1 LLAVCASDQGSGK
14 NAFEKGNIMR
24 QTGIKPGQRRQNH
37 SKPASAAANRSV
49 WRLGVLGATLL
60 LAGCGGWVFAEFV
73 LWNKLPSELVG
84 KWVVEGGEQDG
95 ATFDFYRGGTMVGR
109 VNLNGREG
117 TINAQIEIQD
127 DRLLATTKNP
137 NTGAMETR
145 TQRIVQLTRTRL
157 VLRDERGNVLYMTRA
172 DD

>member
-1 LLAVCASDQGSGK
+1 LGRVIEAGAK
-14 NAFEKGNIMR
+14 NAFEKGKIMR
-24 QTGIKPGQRRQNH
+24 QTGIKPGQKR
-37 SKPASAAANRSV
+37 PASAAANRSGL
-49 WRLGVLGATLL
+49 RIGVLAATLL
-60 LAGCGGWVFAEFV
+60 LAGCGSWVFAEFV

-117 TINAQIEIQD
+117 VINARVEIQD
-127 DRLLATTKNP
+127 DRLRATTKNP

-145 TQRIVQLTRTRL
+145 TQKIVQLTRARL